1 MIEYIQEL
9 SPNEA
14 AGIKKTIQDLF
25 RQTCILQVKCDPV
38 TLVQRDNPRY
48 RICANHREF
57 IADYLSVLDCEL
69 VHDPHE
75 HIFRIKGEGMPTDR
89 MTLTGTRILLIL
101 KVIYR
106 DKIMGE
112 GLNATV
118 TSLEEIREVGRSTNL
133 LARRLTVQE
142 WQDTLTMLKTHQ
154 IIELPG
160 AVGSLEDDTPIYIYS
175 TINIFCSSVELG
187 ELIKN
192 YTDVAEDMEDPTKDS
207 MEDSSEDSMENLTK
221 DSMEDLTKDSM
232 ENPSEDLMEDPTKDS
247 MEDPTKDSM
256 EDPPEDSMENPTI
269 DSTEDSSEDLIEN
282 STKDSM
288 EDSPEDSMEN
298 PIQEHQDAGD
308 TEEFTSEE
316 IKENIYEDVP
326 Q

>member
-142 WQDTLTMLKTHQ
+142 WQDTLTMLRTHQ
-154 IIELPG
+154 IIDLPG

-192 YTDVAEDMEDPTKDS
+192 YTDVPEDMEDQIEDS
-207 MEDSSEDSMENLTK
+207 MEDS
-221 DSMEDLTKDSM
+221 
-232 ENPSEDLMEDPTKDS
+232 MEDPAKD
-247 MEDPTKDSM
+247 
-256 EDPPEDSMENPTI
+256 
-269 DSTEDSSEDLIEN
+269 
-282 STKDSM
+282 
-288 EDSPEDSMEN
+288 
-298 PIQEHQDAGD
+298 PIQEHQDAGE

-316 IKENIYEDVP
+316 SKENIYEDVS

>member
-9 SPNEA
+9 SPSEA

-142 WQDTLTMLKTHQ
+142 WQDTLTMLRTHQ

-187 ELIKN
+187 ELVKS
-192 YTDVAEDMEDPTKDS
+192 YADAPGDA
-207 MEDSSEDSMENLTK
+207 
-221 DSMEDLTKDSM
+221 
-232 ENPSEDLMEDPTKDS
+232 
-247 MEDPTKDSM
+247 
-256 EDPPEDSMENPTI
+256 
-269 DSTEDSSEDLIEN
+269 EDLIDGEAVGAV
-282 STKDSM
+282 
-288 EDSPEDSMEN
+288 ED
-298 PIQEHQDAGD
+298 I
-308 TEEFTSEE
+308 EEFTSEE
-316 IKENIYEDVP
+316 SKENIYEDVS

>member
-1 MIEYIQEL
+1 MIEYIEQL
-9 SPNEA
+9 PPNEA

-48 RICANHREF
+48 RICSNHREF

-75 HIFRIKGEGMPTDR
+75 HIFRIRGEGMPVDR
-89 MTLTGTRILLIL
+89 MTLTTTRIMLIL

-118 TSLEEIREVGRSTNL
+118 TSLEEIREVGSSTNL
-133 LARRLTVQE
+133 LTRKLTVQE
-142 WQDTLTMLKTHQ
+142 WQDALTMLKTHQ

-160 AVGSLEDDTPIYIYS
+160 AIGSLENDSPIYIYS

-187 ELIKN
+187 ELVKS
-192 YTDVAEDMEDPTKDS
+192 YTDV
-207 MEDSSEDSMENLTK
+207 
-221 DSMEDLTKDSM
+221 
-232 ENPSEDLMEDPTKDS
+232 
-247 MEDPTKDSM
+247 
-256 EDPPEDSMENPTI
+256 
-269 DSTEDSSEDLIEN
+269 TEDSVEPVDFEDF
-282 STKDSM
+282 
-288 EDSPEDSMEN
+288 EDTGES
-298 PIQEHQDAGD
+298 G
-308 TEEFTSEE
+308 EFTGEE
-316 IKENIYEDVP
+316 SKENIYEDVS

>member
-1 MIEYIQEL
+1 MIRYMEEL

-89 MTLTGTRILLIL
+89 LTLTGTRILLIL

-106 DKIMGE
+106 DKIMGD

-118 TSLEEIREVGRSTNL
+118 TSLEEIREVGSHTNL
-133 LARRLTVQE
+133 LARKLTVQE
-142 WQDTLTMLKTHQ
+142 WQDALTMLKTHQ

-160 AVGSLEDDTPIYIYS
+160 AIGSLEDDSPIYIYS
-175 TINIFCSSVELG
+175 TINIFCSSAEINELV
-187 ELIKN
+187 KN
-192 YTDVAEDMEDPTKDS
+192 YA
-207 MEDSSEDSMENLTK
+207 
-221 DSMEDLTKDSM
+221 
-232 ENPSEDLMEDPTKDS
+232 
-247 MEDPTKDSM
+247 
-256 EDPPEDSMENPTI
+256 
-269 DSTEDSSEDLIEN
+269 
-282 STKDSM
+282 
-288 EDSPEDSMEN
+288 
-298 PIQEHQDAGD
+298 DA
-308 TEEFTSEE
+308 EEFTSEE
-316 IKENIYEDVP
+316 SEEDIYENVS

>member
-1 MIEYIQEL
+1 MC
-9 SPNEA
+9 SS
-14 AGIKKTIQDLF
+14 DL
-25 RQTCILQVKCDPV
+25 
-38 TLVQRDNPRY
+38 
-48 RICANHREF
+48 
-57 IADYLSVLDCEL
+57 
-69 VHDPHE
+69 
-75 HIFRIKGEGMPTDR
+75 
-89 MTLTGTRILLIL
+89 
-101 KVIYR
+101 

-142 WQDTLTMLKTHQ
+142 WQDTLTMLRTHQ

-192 YTDVAEDMEDPTKDS
+192 YTDVPEDMEDPSEDSVEDPEKDS
-207 MEDSSEDSMENLTK
+207 VDDSSEDSSED
-221 DSMEDLTKDSM
+221 
-232 ENPSEDLMEDPTKDS
+232 
-247 MEDPTKDSM
+247 
-256 EDPPEDSMENPTI
+256 
-269 DSTEDSSEDLIEN
+269 
-282 STKDSM
+282 
-288 EDSPEDSMEN
+288 
-298 PIQEHQDAGD
+298 PIQEHQDVGE

-316 IKENIYEDVP
+316 SKENIYEDVP

>member
-9 SPNEA
+9 SPSEA

-142 WQDTLTMLKTHQ
+142 WQDTLTMLRTHQ

-207 MEDSSEDSMENLTK
+207 MEDS
-221 DSMEDLTKDSM
+221 
-232 ENPSEDLMEDPTKDS
+232 
-247 MEDPTKDSM
+247 
-256 EDPPEDSMENPTI
+256 PEDSMENPTKDSTEDSSEVLI
-269 DSTEDSSEDLIEN
+269 ENSTKDSTEDSSEDP
-282 STKDSM
+282 T
-288 EDSPEDSMEN
+288 ED
-298 PIQEHQDAGD
+298 PIQEHQDVGE

-316 IKENIYEDVP
+316 SKENIYEDVS

>member
-192 YTDVAEDMEDPTKDS
+192 YTDVPEDM
-207 MEDSSEDSMENLTK
+207 EDSMEN
-221 DSMEDLTKDSM
+221 
-232 ENPSEDLMEDPTKDS
+232 
-247 MEDPTKDSM
+247 PTKDSM
-256 EDPPEDSMENPTI
+256 EDPPEDSMENPTKDLMEDLSENLMENPTKDLMEDSSENSMENPTK
-269 DSTEDSSEDLIEN
+269 DSTEDSSEDP
-282 STKDSM
+282 T
-288 EDSPEDSMEN
+288 ED
-298 PIQEHQDAGD
+298 PIQEHQDVGD

-316 IKENIYEDVP
+316 SKENIYEDVP

>member
-1 MIEYIQEL
+1 
-9 SPNEA
+9 
-14 AGIKKTIQDLF
+14 
-25 RQTCILQVKCDPV
+25 V

-118 TSLEEIREVGRSTNL
+118 TSLEEIREVG
-133 LARRLTVQE
+133 
-142 WQDTLTMLKTHQ
+142 WQDTLTMLRTHQ

-192 YTDVAEDMEDPTKDS
+192 YTDVPEDMEDQIEDS
-207 MEDSSEDSMENLTK
+207 MEDS
-221 DSMEDLTKDSM
+221 
-232 ENPSEDLMEDPTKDS
+232 MEDPAKD
-247 MEDPTKDSM
+247 
-256 EDPPEDSMENPTI
+256 
-269 DSTEDSSEDLIEN
+269 
-282 STKDSM
+282 
-288 EDSPEDSMEN
+288 
-298 PIQEHQDAGD
+298 PIQEHQDAGE

-316 IKENIYEDVP
+316 SKENIYEDVS